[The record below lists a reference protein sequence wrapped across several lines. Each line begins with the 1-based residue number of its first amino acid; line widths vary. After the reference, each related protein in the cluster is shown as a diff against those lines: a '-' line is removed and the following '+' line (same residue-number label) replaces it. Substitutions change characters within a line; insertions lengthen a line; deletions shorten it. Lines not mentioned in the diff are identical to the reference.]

1 MILAHGKMDGLL
13 RLVTE
18 YPACSRHRGGHKMN
32 LINLGAIALALI
44 LASAP
49 LIHAQDLSKY
59 RTFSFGMSVANV
71 SKQAD
76 RQIAKAD
83 VIHQRPALIEE
94 STWYPPQP
102 FGSTR
107 PAEPV
112 EKVLFSFYNGELYR
126 MLVDYYSSAVKGMTD
141 EDMIRAV
148 SAKYGVASQPVA
160 TINFPTNPSYRATE
174 KVIARWEDS
183 QYSFNLFRST
193 TSNTFAIVLFDKQ
206 KDAEAVLSIA
216 ESVQMEK
223 QEAPQREAARVQ
235 KENDALEAERQ
246 KNIKTLRP

>member
-13 RLVTE
+13 RLETE
-18 YPACSRHRGGHKMN
+18 SLARRSHSGDTKMN
-32 LINLGAIALALI
+32 LINRGAIALVLI

-49 LIHAQDLSKY
+49 LIHPQDLSKY

-76 RQIAKAD
+76 RQIAKAE
-83 VIHQRPALIEE
+83 VVHQRPGLIEE

-102 FGSTR
+102 FGSSR

-126 MLVDYYSSAVKGMTD
+126 MLVTYDSSAIKGMTD
-141 EDMIRAV
+141 EDIIRAV
-148 SAKYGVASQPVA
+148 SAKYGTATRPVA
-160 TINFPTNPSYRATE
+160 DVNFPTNPSNRANE
-174 KVIARWEDS
+174 KVVARWEDS
-183 QYSFNLFRST
+183 QFSFNLFRS
-193 TSNTFAIVLFDKQ
+193 SASDSFAIVMFDKRL
-206 KDAEAVLSIA
+206 DAQAAASIA
-216 ESVQMEK
+216 ESVQLE
-223 QEAPQREAARVQ
+223 QQGAPQREAVRVK
-235 KENDALEAERQ
+235 KESDVLEGERQ